1 MHYVGRISRES
12 AVAFLLVEKE
22 VKGGNSAVPNN
33 DEISPGLRWRLIRA
47 ARYPLNPPGIAQFLC
62 QGNWLISEVRV
73 SSLDR
78 NHHAINLVAA
88 AVDAPRLVEHA
99 IFGVDLV
106 DGRAPT
112 IGSAVIGPL
121 FLKG

>member
-12 AVAFLLVEKE
+12 EVAFLLVEKE

-33 DEISPGLRWRLIRA
+33 DEISPGLSWRLIRA
-47 ARYPLNPPGIAQFLC
+47 ARYPLNPPGIAQFLRR
-62 QGNWLISEVRV
+62 GNWLISEVRV

-78 NHHAINLVAA
+78 THQAINLVAA
-88 AVDAPRLVEHA
+88 TVDAPRIVEHA
-99 IFGVDLV
+99 IFGVDFA

-112 IGSAVIGPL
+112 RGSAVIGPL